1 MEREYPTLEEVRI
14 GALQFSIL
22 EKIYNQTKEKLKNTK
37 LEELTEEEIYI
48 LYLSEKRDLTDLEN
62 PEIQQ
67 LLIKHRFIGSLLNE
81 IDYISNKQVIKY
93 LLSSKEFVESN
104 FIIKPVTIT
113 NIQLEKVDETLI
125 DYFITSHFIDK
136 ETHKAYLIEATLPLN
151 PSNAER
157 YKNEIMSNK
166 DNMLVILDSK
176 KDKPM
181 TLVKYYE
188 DIDYNKTK

>member
-22 EKIYNQTKEKLKNTK
+22 EKIYNQTKEQLKNTK

-48 LYLSEKRDLTDLEN
+48 LYLSEKRDFTDLEK

-81 IDYISNKQVIKY
+81 IDYISNKQVIKD

-136 ETHKAYLIEATLPLN
+136 ETHKAYSIEATLPLT
-151 PSNAER
+151 PSNADK
-157 YKNEIMSNK
+157 YKDEIMSNK
-166 DNMLVILDSK
+166 DNMFVILDSK
-176 KDKPM
+176 KDKPI